1 MNNKYKELISERL
14 AQRSMTTGETLPE
27 EQGRKDYVEKN
38 KLLFF
43 LMMKGLMEEYID
55 FCSWDK
61 EDWHMQF
68 VDMTRM

>member
-1 MNNKYKELISERL
+1 MNNIQELIDERV
-14 AQRSMTTGETLPE
+14 AKRNMTTGETLPE

-43 LMMKGLMEEYID
+43 VMMKGLMEEYID
-55 FCSWDK
+55 FCSWDQ
-61 EDWHMQF
+61 EDWRMQF